1 MHTRADFARLWWAR
15 FTKAHTARGGQ
26 SPGDGRGSEGG
37 EEEKDVREVRQETIW
52 RWRDRARYLLSRLLL
67 NPLEKVGSVYPF
79 MFDCNRPLAPIL
91 RQKMALSTVWCL
103 LTAWCLMFTR
113 SKYLEHISRI
123 RTEHLPN
130 NSNTEQKNW
139 IEQISLRLGT
149 DNYNPVCLNVKCVK
163 SNVQTRTSLL
173 LQQAE

>member
-15 FTKAHTARGGQ
+15 FTKAHTSRGGQ
-26 SPGDGRGSEGG
+26 SPGDGRGREGG

-52 RWRDRARYLLSRLLL
+52 RWKDRARYLLSRLLL
-67 NPLEKVGSVYPF
+67 NPLEKIGSVYPF
-79 MFDCNRPLAPIL
+79 MPDCNRPLAPIL
-91 RQKMALSTVWCL
+91 RQKMALSTVRCL

-139 IEQISLRLGT
+139 IGQWALHRIST
-149 DNYNPVCLNVKCVK
+149 ESNEKALNNK
-163 SNVQTRTSLL
+163 
-173 LQQAE
+173 